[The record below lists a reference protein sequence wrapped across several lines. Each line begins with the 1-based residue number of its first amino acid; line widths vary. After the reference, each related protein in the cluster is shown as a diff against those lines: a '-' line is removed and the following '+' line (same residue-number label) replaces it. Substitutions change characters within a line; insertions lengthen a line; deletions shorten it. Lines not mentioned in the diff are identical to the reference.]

1 MKARGRERERD
12 FGELFSFV
20 IPHNP
25 VQHDRVGLKPVGFDR
40 PRERERESERER
52 EREAE
57 GEGEGEVV
65 VP

>member
-52 EREAE
+52 E
-57 GEGEGEVV
+57 GEGEVV

>member
-52 EREAE
+52 EAE